1 MPSVLGQENNTI
13 PRDRLIMKQEIEN
26 FYKENFDRLVKIYTR
41 RCHSVDVAEDVVQE
55 AFALALQYQDTFNPH
70 YRGFKQWFD
79 QILLNA
85 FRKRMRDDRMMGM
98 SDELDEEIIEQEDM
112 PLFSLQL
119 SDKIRADMD
128 AKPPHVAEVLNLYFV
143 KGYKWKDIAAVTDYS
158 FKGIDKIIE
167 RFKADMRVKYA

>member
-1 MPSVLGQENNTI
+1 
-13 PRDRLIMKQEIEN
+13 MKKEIEN
-26 FYKENFDRLVKIYTR
+26 FYLENRDKLVKIYTR

-112 PLFSLQL
+112 PLFSMQMAEQ
-119 SDKIRADMD
+119 IRKDID
-128 AKPPHVAEVLNLYFV
+128 SKPTQTAEVLNLYFV

-167 RFKADMRVKYA
+167 RFKTEMRLKYA